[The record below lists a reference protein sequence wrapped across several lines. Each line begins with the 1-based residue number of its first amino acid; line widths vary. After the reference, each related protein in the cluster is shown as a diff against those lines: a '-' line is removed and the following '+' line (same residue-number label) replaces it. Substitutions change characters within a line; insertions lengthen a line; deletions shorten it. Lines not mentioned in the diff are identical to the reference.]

1 MAKIFISHSSMD
13 KNEIAT
19 PLFNHLKKDHTVWYD
34 TESIGLGN
42 SIVSQISE
50 GIDQSDC
57 FVLLISDNYNQSAFC
72 QREQNVI
79 IYRHIKRRKRLLIVK
94 VNSAKIS
101 TIIEDLSCIEYN
113 SNCKTIYDEIDRV
126 CKATAINVDE
136 LYFDR
141 NKLIDDI
148 LQFKSGSMEF
158 KMYPDN
164 TSDAIKPKDAI
175 LNEGVILIKP
185 GGTFYKPCLE
195 EIFKRIAKMCIINRV
210 KIFDGEVI
218 NQMGL
223 FDNQYNTPV
232 KIANGDI
239 QLSEQNYSK
248 IDMIYDTVEFEQE
261 YGVAYNQSLVVPA
274 LKLCEEENIGL
285 DVLTRLWDEGRTP
298 NKFWN
303 GKYNG
308 LNKIDYQKSVY
319 PIRRTYKKQ
328 PCVRIVVNGYVTG
341 LKKLFTDNESRVIAL
356 HISTNEQWDYL
367 KLNLI
372 GHKSDPN
379 SCKNGTIRK
388 DAARGLIPLDPRD
401 NIVNGQR
408 NVCHLSGCLFDGM
421 RELNVWFNIKT
432 KDTVLGRILE
442 HKGIDTEKIKT
453 AMEKSLP
460 DISWSSTKNGEIDDV
475 IFHVIDEAD
484 VVSNFIIEREIQSA
498 LPQEIDLRVEK
509 YCHEAGVTRDI
520 IAKPD
525 LINRV
530 ETFITDG
537 LYYKVLKNERYFARR
552 VAKVFEDDENE
563 EVLTSLFY
571 EVANE
576 IEKLIERYGNTA
588 VSSEIV
594 AEAYKIAAND
604 IKFINNSIYKSNV
617 YSPMLFYSNIIA
629 ELSEQAVKCAQRIKY
644 NFVKELSS
652 INHSGSNNNPTCI
665 RDRAEWTAFIDND
678 LQHLVKQHQNTI
690 SKSSIT
696 TLILCGGRSTR
707 MNSTIPK
714 HILPLGE
721 KFLFDWVSDMISEAT
736 NKSSMI
742 YAATGFRTELSDLIY
757 GNRIRNIKNELAFGA
772 AFRVAT
778 CLEVLGDNDGLFIVV
793 YTDVPYLSSTAV
805 RALIE
810 HVKSEND
817 SKKTFGMLTSYAD
830 LSEYVVKDAQ
840 DKIEHVIQG
849 RIAPM
854 KIAGHMKK
862 NVGLYVFYNTKE
874 FRDALL
880 NVSNA
885 NVRGEYYFADVVHEL
900 YQKGWN
906 IVDVEETSV
915 NSRCV
920 NTSSDLLLLASDIDG
935 LFNFETMRDNLKKNY
950 KMSIPEHIRYK
961 NRDTVKRAIMEYNC
975 PFYFIKFPE

>member
-113 SNCKTIYDEIDRV
+113 SNCKTIY
-126 CKATAINVDE
+126 
-136 LYFDR
+136 
-141 NKLIDDI
+141 
-148 LQFKSGSMEF
+148 
-158 KMYPDN
+158 
-164 TSDAIKPKDAI
+164 
-175 LNEGVILIKP
+175 
-185 GGTFYKPCLE
+185 
-195 EIFKRIAKMCIINRV
+195 
-210 KIFDGEVI
+210 
-218 NQMGL
+218 
-223 FDNQYNTPV
+223 
-232 KIANGDI
+232 
-239 QLSEQNYSK
+239 
-248 IDMIYDTVEFEQE
+248 
-261 YGVAYNQSLVVPA
+261 
-274 LKLCEEENIGL
+274 
-285 DVLTRLWDEGRTP
+285 
-298 NKFWN
+298 
-303 GKYNG
+303 
-308 LNKIDYQKSVY
+308 
-319 PIRRTYKKQ
+319 
-328 PCVRIVVNGYVTG
+328 
-341 LKKLFTDNESRVIAL
+341 
-356 HISTNEQWDYL
+356 
-367 KLNLI
+367 
-372 GHKSDPN
+372 
-379 SCKNGTIRK
+379 
-388 DAARGLIPLDPRD
+388 
-401 NIVNGQR
+401 
-408 NVCHLSGCLFDGM
+408 
-421 RELNVWFNIKT
+421 
-432 KDTVLGRILE
+432 
-442 HKGIDTEKIKT
+442 
-453 AMEKSLP
+453 
-460 DISWSSTKNGEIDDV
+460 
-475 IFHVIDEAD
+475 
-484 VVSNFIIEREIQSA
+484 
-498 LPQEIDLRVEK
+498 
-509 YCHEAGVTRDI
+509 
-520 IAKPD
+520 
-525 LINRV
+525 
-530 ETFITDG
+530 
-537 LYYKVLKNERYFARR
+537 
-552 VAKVFEDDENE
+552 
-563 EVLTSLFY
+563 
-571 EVANE
+571 
-576 IEKLIERYGNTA
+576 IERYGNTA